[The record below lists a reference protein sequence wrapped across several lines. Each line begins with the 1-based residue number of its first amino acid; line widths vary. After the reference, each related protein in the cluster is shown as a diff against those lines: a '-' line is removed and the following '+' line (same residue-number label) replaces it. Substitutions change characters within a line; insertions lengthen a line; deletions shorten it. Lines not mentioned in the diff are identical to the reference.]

1 MIHTDNEKIFI
12 FLFYLFNLK
21 IKTTFLLMNLFEIFK
36 INSYLNTQFL
46 IAYVF
51 LIRIM
56 IPFIKIDKSFPLIIN
71 LHHIWL

>member
-71 LHHIWL
+71 LHHI

>member
-51 LIRIM
+51 LNRIM

-71 LHHIWL
+71 LHHI

>member
-71 LHHIWL
+71 LHHK